1 MSNIPKSFRLD
12 RHDKAVLKGMLYVFT
27 VTQKKR
33 LSWESDYLYRLNLER
48 VSDAERLI
56 KVLCGD

>member
-1 MSNIPKSFRLD
+1 MSRIPKSFRLD
-12 RHDKAVLKGMLYVFT
+12 RHDKAVLQGMLYVFN

-33 LSWESDYLYRLNLER
+33 LPWESDYLHRLNLER

-56 KVLCGD
+56 KILCGE